1 MSGNNIMLNLQNI
14 VVMGASGGIGHAF
27 VDILSQQ
34 YPNANL
40 YSFSRTEGYKIDYA
54 REDSIAEAANM
65 AANTGP
71 IDLVVVTN
79 GMLHNQNIMPE
90 KSLKELSR
98 EKFQQIFEVN
108 TIVPSLIAKHFLPQ
122 LNRDKPSIFA
132 ALSARV
138 GSISDNELGGW
149 YAYRA
154 AKAALNM
161 IIKNAAIETGRRN
174 KNAIIVGLHPGTVDT
189 DLSRP
194 FHKNV
199 PTGHILTP
207 NQSVEKLL
215 GVLEALTP
223 NESGK
228 CFAWDGKEILP

>member
-1 MSGNNIMLNLQNI
+1 MINVQNI
-14 VVMGASGGIGHAF
+14 AVIGSSGGIGRAF
-27 VDILSQQ
+27 SDILFKRYS
-34 YPNANL
+34 NANL
-40 YSFSRTEGYKIDYA
+40 YSFSRTGDYKIDYGN
-54 REDSIAEAANM
+54 EDSIAEAAHI
-65 AANTGP
+65 ASKTGP
-71 IDLVVVTN
+71 LDFVIVTN
-79 GMLHNQNIMPE
+79 GMLHNHEIMPE
-90 KSLKELSR
+90 KSLKEVSR
-98 EKFQQIFEVN
+98 EKFQQLFEAN
-108 TIVPSLIAKHFLPQ
+108 TIVPALIAKHFLPH
-122 LNRDKPSIFA
+122 LHRDKPAIFA

-161 IIKNAAIETGRRN
+161 IIKNAAIEIRRRN

-194 FHKNV
+194 FHKNI
-199 PTGHILTP
+199 PIEHLLKP
-207 NQSVEKLL
+207 HQSVEKLL
-215 GVLEALTP
+215 GVLSALTP

>member
-1 MSGNNIMLNLQNI
+1 MLNVQNI
-14 VVMGASGGIGHAF
+14 AVIGSSGGIGRAF
-27 VDILSQQ
+27 VDILSKQ
-34 YPNANL
+34 YPNAIL
-40 YSFSRTEGYKIDYA
+40 HSFSRTGDYKIDYSK
-54 REDSIAEAANM
+54 EESMAEAANI
-65 AANTGP
+65 ASKTGP
-71 IDLVVVTN
+71 LDFVIVTN
-79 GMLHNQNIMPE
+79 GMLHNQEITPE
-90 KSLKELSR
+90 KSLKEVSR
-98 EKFQQIFEVN
+98 EKFQQLFEAN
-108 TIVPSLIAKHFLPQ
+108 TIVPALISKHFLPH

-154 AKAALNM
+154 SKSALNM

-199 PTGHILTP
+199 PAEQLLTP
-207 NQSVEKLL
+207 HKSVEKLL
-215 GVLEALTP
+215 DVLKSLSP
-223 NESGK
+223 SQSGK